1 MLLQITEPK
10 GKSQEIPEYLTKSIG
25 IDLGTTHSV
34 IAYVKEGVP
43 EIIPSQEGKPLI
55 PSVVAYQNNEVLAG
69 DEISDLQTN
78 VIRSIKRLMGRG
90 LADIQTLQGIMPYE
104 FQKDQD
110 NQSLLRLNIDGQ
122 LKTAIEISADLLKK
136 LKRDAEA
143 YLGHPVTQAVITVP
157 AYFDEAQR
165 AATKDAARLAGLDVL
180 RLLSE
185 PTAAALAYG
194 LDQNKEGVYAIYDL
208 GGGTFDISILKLEK
222 GVFRVLATGG
232 NARLGGDDIDLLI
245 VDDYLKKHN
254 KSIESQQD
262 LKRLLQ
268 LAKKLKEALTE
279 NETAGFED
287 YILTKTDFNNL
298 IEPIT
303 NQTITLFEQTLKDAQ
318 LNAKNLNGIVLVGGS
333 TRIPYISESL
343 KQAFNQKPLS
353 DLNPDEIVALGAA
366 IQAHGLT
373 EGANHLLLD
382 IIPLSLGIETM
393 GGLVEKII
401 DRNSPI
407 PTAKMQ
413 EFTTYVDGQT
423 AMSLHIVQ
431 GERELAKDCRS
442 LGHFEFKNI
451 PPMSAT
457 MPRIQITFMVD
468 ADGLLIVSA
477 HEETTGAKQEIV
489 IKPSYG
495 LDEAEITQMLYDS
508 INHGEDDLNQRFLIE
523 LKVEAQSVLTALE
536 KALIADKDVLTN
548 DEKNEIVLAAEKLTF
563 LLDSSN
569 RDDIQLAL
577 TLLEDKAK
585 PFVEKRLNKALS
597 SSIKGISID
606 QFK

>member
-10 GKSQEIPEYLTKSIG
+10 EKSQETLKYLTKAIG

-34 IAYVKEGVP
+34 IAYVNNGIP
-43 EIIPSQEGKPLI
+43 TIIPSKEGHSLI
-55 PSVVAYQNNEVLAG
+55 PSIIAYQDDKILVG
-69 DEISDLQTN
+69 DEIKDTN
-78 VIRSIKRLMGRG
+78 TKIIRSIKRLMGRG
-90 LADIQTLQGIMPYE
+90 LDDIQSLNGIMSYE

-110 NQSLLRLNIDGQ
+110 NQSLLRLNINGQ
-122 LKTAIEISADLLKK
+122 LKTAIEISADLLQK
-136 LKRDAEA
+136 LKTDAES
-143 YLGHPVTQAVITVP
+143 YLGHSVTQAVITVP

-165 AATKDAARLAGLDVL
+165 TATKDAARLAGIEVL

-194 LDQNKEGVYAIYDL
+194 LDQQKEGIYAIYDL

-232 NARLGGDDIDLLI
+232 NAQLGGDDIDLLI
-245 VDDYLKKHN
+245 VEDYLKKQN
-254 KSIESQQD
+254 KTIESQQD
-262 LKRLLQ
+262 LNLLLQ
-268 LAKKLKEALTE
+268 HAKKLKETLTY
-279 NETAGFED
+279 NEIANFED
-287 YILTKTDFNNL
+287 YILTKIDFNVL
-298 IEPIT
+298 IAPII
-303 NQTITLFEQTLKDAQ
+303 NQTMNLFKQTLKEAH
-318 LNAKNLNGIVLVGGS
+318 LNPQDLNGIVLVGGS
-333 TRIPYISESL
+333 TRIPYISENL
-343 KQAFNQKPLS
+343 TKHFQQKPLS
-353 DLNPDEIVALGAA
+353 NLNPDEIVALGAA

-382 IIPLSLGIETM
+382 VIPLSLGIETM

-407 PTAKMQ
+407 PIAKMQ

-442 LGHFEFKNI
+442 LGHFDFKNI

-457 MPRIQITFMVD
+457 MPRIQVTFMVD

-477 HEETTGAKQEIV
+477 HEETTGAKQEIIV
-489 IKPSYG
+489 KPSYG
-495 LDEAEITQMLYDS
+495 LDETEITQMLYDS
-508 INHGEDDLNQRFLIE
+508 MSHGEDDLNQRFLIE
-523 LKVEAQSVLTALE
+523 LKVEAQAVLTALE
-536 KALIADKDVLTN
+536 KALVADKDVLTN
-548 DEKNEIVLAAEKLTF
+548 DEKNDIMLAANKLTM
-563 LLDSSN
+563 LLNSTN
-569 RDDIQLAL
+569 REEIQLAL
-577 TLLEDKAK
+577 TELEDTAK
-585 PFVEKRLNKALS
+585 PFIEKRLNKALS

-606 QFK
+606 HF

>member
-10 GKSQEIPEYLTKSIG
+10 GNIKKTPEYPTKAIG

-34 IAYVKEGVP
+34 IAHIKDGIP
-43 EIIPSQEGKPLI
+43 KIIPSMEGSSLI
-55 PSVVAYQNNEVLAG
+55 PSIIAYQNNKILVG
-69 DEISDLQTN
+69 DEITNFQTN
-78 VIRSIKRLMGRG
+78 IVRSIKRLMGRG
-90 LADIQTLQGIMPYE
+90 LDDIQTLQGIIPYE
-104 FQKDQD
+104 FQKDQN
-110 NQSLLRLNIDGQ
+110 NQSLLRLNIDGH
-122 LKTAIEISADLLKK
+122 LKSAIEISADLLKK

-143 YLGHPVTQAVITVP
+143 HLGHPVTQAVITVP

-165 AATKDAARLAGLDVL
+165 AATKDAARLAGFEVL

-194 LDQNKEGVYAIYDL
+194 LDQNKEGIYAIYDL

-222 GVFRVLATGG
+222 GVFRVLASGG
-232 NARLGGDDIDLLI
+232 NAQLGGDDIDLLI
-245 VDDYLKKHN
+245 VDNYLKKHN
-254 KSIESQQD
+254 KSIESQQN
-262 LKRLLQ
+262 LKKLLQ
-268 LAKKLKEALTE
+268 LAKKLKETLTE
-279 NETAGFED
+279 QETASFND
-287 YILTKTDFNNL
+287 YILTKTTFNTL
-298 IEPIT
+298 ITPLI
-303 NQTITLFEQTLKDAQ
+303 NQTITLFKQTLKDAQ
-318 LNAKNLNGIVLVGGS
+318 LQAKDLNGIVLVGGS
-333 TRIPYISESL
+333 TRIPYISQSL
-343 KQAFNQKPLS
+343 EQAFNQKPLS

-423 AMSLHIVQ
+423 SMSLHIVQ

-477 HEETTGAKQEIV
+477 LEKTTGTKQEIV

-495 LDEAEITQMLYDS
+495 LDEAEISKMLYDS

-536 KALIADKDVLTN
+536 KALIVDKDVLTN
-548 DEKNEIVLAAEKLTF
+548 DEKNDIMLAAEKLTI
-563 LLDSSN
+563 LLDSTH
-569 RDDIQLAL
+569 REDIQLAL

-585 PFVEKRLNKALS
+585 PFIEKRLNKALS

-606 QFK
+606 QF